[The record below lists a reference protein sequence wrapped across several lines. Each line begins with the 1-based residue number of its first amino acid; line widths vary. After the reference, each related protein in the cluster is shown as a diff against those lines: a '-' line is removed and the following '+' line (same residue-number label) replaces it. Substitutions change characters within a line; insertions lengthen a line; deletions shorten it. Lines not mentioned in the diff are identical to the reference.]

1 MQVKIKAKL
10 LQYFLN
16 KNHNQGFT
24 RTGLLV
30 RILVYGSVAT
40 TLVLPYYTR
49 ECRDCHNLFSGVNN
63 FRQSKAKQIMGAIN
77 RGEQAYY
84 LEKGT
89 FADFKSFQELGLRIK
104 PDTTYYRY
112 RILAPMM
119 PVGKLDESVNQAPSF
134 QTSMTAIGQGRKPY
148 IKNSV
153 KNYIG
158 AVFVTGDH
166 TESGSIAALCE
177 MNQENSLPTT
187 MPKLVDGKIKCPEGS
202 QILVR

>member
-1 MQVKIKAKL
+1 MQVKIKDKL
-10 LQYFLN
+10 RQYFLN
-16 KNHNQGFT
+16 KNHNPGFT
-24 RTGLLV
+24 GTGLLV
-30 RILVYGSVAT
+30 RIFLYGSVAT

-49 ECRDCHNLFSGVNN
+49 ECRDCHILFSGVNN

-77 RGEQAYY
+77 RGEEAYY

-89 FADFKSFQELGLRIK
+89 FADFKSFKEVGLGK
-104 PDTTYYRY
+104 PDWPYYRY

-119 PVGKLDESVNQAPSF
+119 PVDKLDESVNQAPSF
-134 QTSMTAIGQGRKPY
+134 QTSVTAIGQGRKPY

-158 AVFVTGDH
+158 AVFVTKDN

-187 MPKLVDGKIKCPEGS
+187 MPKLVNGKIKCPEGS
-202 QILVR
+202 QILAR